1 MLGRTVIAASLALAA
16 LPLMAA
22 GRPASAATASR
33 AAAAPPGIRIWTSHG
48 DTYRRGELAR
58 VYFRTESDA
67 YVTIFRVDTDGR
79 VRILFPRDPYDPNL
93 AHGGETYTV
102 GNVDDQDAFMVDDY
116 PGVGYVFAV
125 ASQDPF
131 IYDAFTAS
139 EHWSLQQ
146 VGGLADGRI
155 HGDPYGS
162 LQELAQHIM
171 PDGYADYDTHLLPY
185 YVEQRYQ
192 YPRFLC
198 YDCHSY
204 VPFAYWNPYS
214 HFCSRFS
221 LFVYYDPFYF
231 YPSYWYP
238 SRYYRGTNVV
248 YVRPRAWGQ
257 YVFGN
262 ARGGAPGIVY
272 RDRRGTG
279 LQAPAERGIRGADI
293 GGVGSVPAPGGR
305 RVVESGAQGAPGRR
319 DPAMNGGQ
327 PDRRE
332 PGMNGG
338 QPGRREPGVN
348 GGQPDRREPGMNG
361 GQPGRRG
368 VGSSEVVQGTPGRQP
383 PVRQYIV
390 DEATGRRRE
399 VETPPSALGSGAAP
413 RATAPQGRSPQ
424 DIGSE
429 ARPSRGVYI
438 DPGTR
443 AEPKPRQPQQGAQ
456 PAPAAGRYIPS
467 QRSAPESRGY
477 APPSEGGRN
486 YAPPSSQGGRN
497 YAPPSSQGGRSY
509 APPSRAP
516 GGPPRVEP
524 RGTPRAE
531 PRAAPQ
537 GQSRP
542 APRAKAPTLI
552 RRRP

>member
-1 MLGRTVIAASLALAA
+1 MLDRTRIAASIVLGA
-16 LPLMAA
+16 LPLLAA
-22 GRPASAATASR
+22 ARPAGAATPSR
-33 AAAAPPGIRIWTSHG
+33 GAAAPPGIRIWTSHG
-48 DTYRRGELAR
+48 DTYRRGEMVR
-58 VYFRTESDA
+58 VYFRTENDA

-79 VRILFPRDPYDPNL
+79 VRVLFPDNPYDPNL

-102 GNVDDQDAFMVDDY
+102 GNVDPQDAFMVDDA

-131 IYDAFTAS
+131 IYDAFTSS

-146 VGGLADGRI
+146 IGLLQDGRL
-155 HGDPYGS
+155 HADPYAS
-162 LQELAQHIM
+162 LQDLVQRIM

-204 VPFAYWNPYS
+204 VPFAYWNPYA

-257 YVFGN
+257 YAFLRAG
-262 ARGGAPGIVY
+262 PGTAGVVY
-272 RDRRGTG
+272 RDRRGSG
-279 LQAPAERGIRGADI
+279 VRQAAERGIRGTDL
-293 GGVGSVPAPGGR
+293 GGVGSVPTPGGGR
-305 RVVESGAQGAPGRR
+305 RVVEGGLQRTPGAA
-319 DPAMNGGQ
+319 
-327 PDRRE
+327 
-332 PGMNGG
+332 
-338 QPGRREPGVN
+338 PGRREPGLS
-348 GGQPDRREPGMNG
+348 GREPG
-361 GQPGRRG
+361 RRA
-368 VGSSEVVQGTPGRQP
+368 VGPTEGLRGTPSRQP

-390 DEATGRRRE
+390 EEATGRRRA
-399 VETPPSALGSGAAP
+399 VETPAPSLGAGAGP
-413 RATAPQGRSPQ
+413 RGTPQGRGPAETSP
-424 DIGSE
+424 D
-429 ARPSRGVYI
+429 ARRNSGVYI

-443 AEPKPRQPQQGAQ
+443 AEPQRRVENGAR
-456 PAPAAGRYIPS
+456 PAPAQGRYIPS
-467 QRSAPESRGY
+467 QRAVPQSRG
-477 APPSEGGRN
+477 
-486 YAPPSSQGGRN
+486 

-509 APPSRAP
+509 APPSSQGGRSYTPPSRAP
-516 GGPPRVEP
+516 RMTPRVEP
-524 RGTPRAE
+524 RATPRVEPRAT
-531 PRAAPQ
+531 PRAAPRATPRAAPR
-537 GQSRP
+537 STPRAAP
-542 APRAKAPTLI
+542 RSAPRAKAPTLV

>member
-1 MLGRTVIAASLALAA
+1 MFGRTLIAASIALAA
-16 LPLMAA
+16 PPVLAA
-22 GRPASAATASR
+22 GRPANAATVSR
-33 AAAAPPGIRIWTSHG
+33 AAAPPPGIRIWTSHG
-48 DTYRRGELAR
+48 ETYRRGELAR
-58 VYFRTESDA
+58 VYFRTENDA

-79 VRILFPRDPYDPNL
+79 VRILFPRNPYDPNL
-93 AHGGETYTV
+93 AHGGESYTV
-102 GNVDDQDAFMVDDY
+102 GNVDERDAFMVDDA

-139 EHWSLQQ
+139 DHWSVQQ
-146 VGGLADGRI
+146 IGGLAEGRI
-155 HGDPYGS
+155 HGDPYSS

-171 PDGYADYDTHLLPY
+171 ADGYADYDTHLLPY

-248 YVRPRAWGQ
+248 YVRPRA
-257 YVFGN
+257 
-262 ARGGAPGIVY
+262 RGLYAFQREGRGAPGIVY

-279 LQAPAERGIRGADI
+279 MQAPAERGIRGADI
-293 GGVGSVPAPGGR
+293 GGVGSVPAPGVGR
-305 RVVESGAQGAPGRR
+305 RAVEGGFQTAPGAR
-319 DPAMNGGQ
+319 
-327 PDRRE
+327 PDRGG
-332 PGMNGG
+332 PATVGAG
-338 QPGRREPGVN
+338 QPGRRAVSPS
-348 GGQPDRREPGMNG
+348 DAL
-361 GQPGRRG
+361 
-368 VGSSEVVQGTPGRQP
+368 QGAPARQP

-390 DEATGRRRE
+390 DEATGRRRQ
-399 VETPPSALGSGAAP
+399 VETPPPSAGTGAAP
-413 RATAPQGRSPQ
+413 RAAVPQGRGAPQEVSP
-424 DIGSE
+424 E

-443 AEPKPRQPQQGAQ
+443 AVPKQREIAPGAQ
-456 PAPAAGRYIPS
+456 PAPAAGRYIPA
-467 QRSAPESRGY
+467 QRSAPETRGN
-477 APPSEGGRN
+477 ASPSEGGRN
-486 YAPPSSQGGRN
+486 YAPPASQGGRD
-497 YAPPSSQGGRSY
+497 Y

-516 GGPPRVEP
+516 RVESRGTPRAEP

-531 PRAAPQ
+531 PRAAPRAAPQ

-542 APRAKAPTLI
+542 APRASAPTLI

>member
-1 MLGRTVIAASLALAA
+1 MFGRTLIAASIALAA
-16 LPLMAA
+16 MPLMAT
-22 GRPASAATASR
+22 GRPARAATTSR
-33 AAAAPPGIRIWTSHG
+33 APAPPPGIRIWTAHS
-48 DTYRRGELAR
+48 DTYHRGEMVR
-58 VYFRTESDA
+58 VYFRTENDA
-67 YVTIFRVDTDGR
+67 YVTVFRVDTDGR

-102 GNVDDQDAFMVDDY
+102 DNVDDQDAFMVDDA

-139 EHWSLQQ
+139 DHWSLQQ
-146 VGGLADGRI
+146 VAGLTDGRI
-155 HGDPYGS
+155 HGDPYSS
-162 LQELAQHIM
+162 LQDLAQHVM

-204 VPFAYWNPYS
+204 VPYAYWDPYS

-257 YVFGN
+257 YVFRN
-262 ARGGAPGIVY
+262 PGGGTPGIVY

-279 LQAPAERGIRGADI
+279 MQAPAERGIRGTDI
-293 GGVGSVPAPGGR
+293 GGVGSVPAPGGGR
-305 RVVESGAQGAPGRR
+305 RVVEGGFQRAPGAA
-319 DPAMNGGQ
+319 PAQRG
-327 PDRRE
+327 
-332 PGMNGG
+332 PGMTGG
-338 QPGRREPGVN
+338 QPGRRAVSP
-348 GGQPDRREPGMNG
+348 
-361 GQPGRRG
+361 
-368 VGSSEVVQGTPGRQP
+368 SEEVRGTPARQP
-383 PVRQYIV
+383 LVRQYIV
-390 DEATGRRRE
+390 DEATGRRRQ
-399 VETPPSALGSGAAP
+399 VETPPSSLGARTTP
-413 RATAPQGRSPQ
+413 RAVAPQARNPQ
-424 DIGSE
+424 EIGSE
-429 ARPSRGVYI
+429 SQRPRGVYI
-438 DPGTR
+438 DAGNRAVPGQR
-443 AEPKPRQPQQGAQ
+443 PLDQGAQ
-456 PAPAAGRYIPS
+456 RPAAGRYIPA
-467 QRSAPESRGY
+467 QRAAPASRG
-477 APPSEGGRN
+477 

-497 YAPPSSQGGRSY
+497 YM
-509 APPSRAP
+509 PPSRAP
-516 GGPPRVEP
+516 RETPRVEP
-524 RGTPRAE
+524 RGMPRVEPRGMPRAE
-531 PRAAPQ
+531 PRAAPRAAPQ

-542 APRAKAPTLI
+542 APRARAPTLV

>member
-1 MLGRTVIAASLALAA
+1 MFGRTVFAASIALTA

-22 GRPASAATASR
+22 GRPANAEPASR

-48 DTYRRGELAR
+48 DTYRRGEMVQ
-58 VYFRTESDA
+58 VYFRTENDA

-79 VRILFPRDPYDPNL
+79 VRILFPHDPYDPNL

-102 GNVDDQDAFMVDDY
+102 ADVDAHDAFMVDDY

-125 ASQDPF
+125 ASADPF

-139 EHWSLQQ
+139 DHWSLQQ
-146 VGGLADGRI
+146 MAGLTDGRI
-155 HGDPYGS
+155 HGDPYSS

-204 VPFAYWNPYS
+204 VPFAYWDPYA

-257 YVFGN
+257 YYFRSPGS
-262 ARGGAPGIVY
+262 GGPGIVY
-272 RDRRGTG
+272 RDRRGTAMQG
-279 LQAPAERGIRGADI
+279 PIERGIRGRDI
-293 GGVGSVPAPGGR
+293 GGVGSVPAPGG
-305 RVVESGAQGAPGRR
+305 GRR
-319 DPAMNGGQ
+319 MVDAGSPGTPGEVPAARG
-327 PDRRE
+327 
-332 PGMNGG
+332 PGMNGSVE
-338 QPGRREPGVN
+338 PGRRVAPSAAL
-348 GGQPDRREPGMNG
+348 P
-361 GQPGRRG
+361 
-368 VGSSEVVQGTPGRQP
+368 STPARQP
-383 PVRQYIV
+383 AVRQYIV

-399 VETPPSALGSGAAP
+399 VAPPAPNLGAGAAP
-413 RATAPQGRSPQ
+413 RTVGPQTRTPQEIAPDAQ
-424 DIGSE
+424 
-429 ARPSRGVYI
+429 RPRGVYI

-443 AEPKPRQPQQGAQ
+443 AEPRQRLEQGAPPQ
-456 PAPAAGRYIPS
+456 AAAGRYIPS
-467 QRSAPESRGY
+467 QRPEPESRGY
-477 APPSEGGRN
+477 APPSNQGGRD
-486 YAPPSSQGGRN
+486 YAPPSGGGRGYAPPSQGGRG
-497 YAPPSSQGGRSY
+497 YAPPS
-509 APPSRAP
+509 
-516 GGPPRVEP
+516 EP
-524 RGTPRAE
+524 RATPRSEPRSA

-542 APRAKAPTLI
+542 SSRGGAPTLI